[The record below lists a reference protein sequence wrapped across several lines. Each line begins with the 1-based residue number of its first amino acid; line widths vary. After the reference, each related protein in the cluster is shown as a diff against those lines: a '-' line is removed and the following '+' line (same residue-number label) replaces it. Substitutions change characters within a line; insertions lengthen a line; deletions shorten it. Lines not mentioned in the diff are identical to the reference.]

1 MQVRRERLVDE
12 LMEEVDRMSGEESL
26 EDMMQRMIKALEKKE
41 AIIKEK
47 IIIF

>member
-1 MQVRRERLVDE
+1 
-12 LMEEVDRMSGEESL
+12 MEEVDRMSGEESL
-26 EDMMQRMIKALEKKE
+26 KDMMQRMIKALEKKE